1 MKNTLKTF
9 KETLIPDT
17 PYNWHIWK
25 RAYTMGY
32 KEAVKITN
40 ECRAACD
47 WYSVGNQFNGHQ
59 QCRGC
64 GKQKDF

>member
-1 MKNTLKTF
+1 MDEF
-9 KETLIPDT
+9 AE
-17 PYNWHIWK
+17 
-25 RAYTMGY
+25 AYHRQ
-32 KEAVKITN
+32 KTN